1 MMHQSKKNLIHQKV
15 PEGGSRIPMQ
25 ILAVRL
31 KEGRRHSSSA
41 LSRTSA
47 SSSFLSFVIKK
58 HCARP
63 LPPCSLVHHL
73 SRPLLA

>member
-1 MMHQSKKNLIHQKV
+1 MHQSKKNLIHQKV

-63 LPPCSLVHHL
+63 LPPLRVLYSITC
-73 SRPLLA
+73 PGPC